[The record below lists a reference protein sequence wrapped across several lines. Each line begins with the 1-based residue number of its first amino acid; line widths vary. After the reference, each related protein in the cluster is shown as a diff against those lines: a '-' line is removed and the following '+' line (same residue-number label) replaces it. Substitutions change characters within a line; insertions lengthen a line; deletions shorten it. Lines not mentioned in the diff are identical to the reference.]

1 MPVNVCPWGKG
12 VFWFRRVL
20 FWLYFVLYLKSQRWG
35 RNENKKQI
43 PTGCWAAARVGA
55 YPYKFITTVI
65 LNLTLG
71 MSLTRVKNIGTLQSH
86 FMCTRLLMGHV
97 ASARTPGI
105 GEGRGQGP
113 PYSHQLRVQV
123 KPWWVW
129 CGVGRSW
136 LSSLHSEGMVGLLAC
151 QPGGFWQVPAG
162 SGGGLLLGCAACL
175 AES

>member
-1 MPVNVCPWGKG
+1 
-12 VFWFRRVL
+12 
-20 FWLYFVLYLKSQRWG
+20 
-35 RNENKKQI
+35 
-43 PTGCWAAARVGA
+43 
-55 YPYKFITTVI
+55 
-65 LNLTLG
+65 

-97 ASARTPGI
+97 ASARTPGV

-113 PYSHQLRVQV
+113 PYSHQLRGQV
-123 KPWWVW
+123 KSWWVW

-175 AES
+175 AESWRRRLGTPLTLLACSTTGLSLHVCKWIQSAFIWSALVLRRHRLRVWDTRIFLS